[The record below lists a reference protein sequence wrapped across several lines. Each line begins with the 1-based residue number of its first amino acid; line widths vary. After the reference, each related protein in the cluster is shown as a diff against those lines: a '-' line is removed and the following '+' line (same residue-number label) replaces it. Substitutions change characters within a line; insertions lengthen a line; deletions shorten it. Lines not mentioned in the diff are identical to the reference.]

1 MREALDFSKD
11 IFHNY
16 FNINIK
22 YLNELIN
29 RNNSG
34 IDMKKYIDEL
44 MEKENNK
51 IKTLKIIRYLKILLS
66 LKVGKSFNLVILGSC
81 ELFQELFQFSI
92 DEILSKYPEDYIELG
107 NIKNFVREKDMPLNL
122 YYLI

>member
-44 MEKENNK
+44 MEKENNN
-51 IKTLKIIRYLKILLS
+51 IKKLKIIRYLKILLS
-66 LKVGKSFNLVILGSC
+66 LRSENL
-81 ELFQELFQFSI
+81 SI
-92 DEILSKYPEDYIELG
+92 
-107 NIKNFVREKDMPLNL
+107 
-122 YYLI
+122 